1 LLKRA
6 LYIIFLSKDLPWDG
20 PFVLKPS
27 VKLKIETDLAYA
39 GLNSDHVKF

>member
-27 VKLKIETDLAYA
+27 VKTEDR
-39 GLNSDHVKF
+39 N